1 LENFL
6 AKVRHED
13 IFRSFQSLTTEAG
26 FIFFKFHHERIMAV
40 TVGIVGATG
49 AVGQELLRLLHE
61 RNFPFS
67 SIKLLASGRSAG
79 KEIRYKDTTYT
90 IEEAT
95 PEAFEGMDIALFSA
109 GASITKELAHEA
121 VKRGCVVVDNSSAF
135 RMDEDVPLVVP
146 EINAEVARQH
156 KGIIANPNC
165 STAITLMGLYP
176 LHQAFGL
183 KRFVAC
189 TYQAVS
195 GSGVKGMQ
203 ELEAQVKAW
212 NAGETSEPSNYPHPI
227 AFNLF
232 PHVDVFFD
240 DGYSKEE
247 HKMLNES
254 RKIMSMPKLA
264 ASTTCVRV
272 PVMRAH
278 SIAIHAEFERPVS
291 VEKAREAIAAFEG
304 AELCDDPKNNV
315 YPTPVQFTGKDKCG
329 VGRLR
334 VDSALDNGLAL
345 FVAGDQLL
353 KGAALNAVQIA
364 ELLV

>member
-1 LENFL
+1 
-6 AKVRHED
+6 
-13 IFRSFQSLTTEAG
+13 
-26 FIFFKFHHERIMAV
+26 MAV
-40 TVGIVGATG
+40 SVGIVGATG
-49 AVGQELLRLLHE
+49 AVGQELIRLLHE
-61 RNFPFS
+61 RQFPFS
-67 SIKLLASGRSAG
+67 DLKLLASGRSAG
-79 KEIRYKDTTYT
+79 KEIRFQEHTYT

-109 GASITKELAHEA
+109 GASISKALAHEA
-121 VKRGCVVVDNSSAF
+121 VQRGCIVVDNSSAF
-135 RMDEDVPLVVP
+135 RMEQAVPLVIP
-146 EINAEVARQH
+146 EINAEAVASA

-176 LHQAFGL
+176 LHQVFGL

-203 ELEAQVKAW
+203 ELESQLRAW
-212 NAGETSEPSNYPHPI
+212 CQGESSEPVNYPHPI

-232 PHVDVFFD
+232 PHVDVFFE
-240 DGYSKEE
+240 DGYTKEE

-254 RKIMSMPKLA
+254 RKIMSMPSLH

-278 SIAIHAEFERPVS
+278 AIAVHAEFEKPVDLTQ
-291 VEKAREAIAAFEG
+291 AREAIAAFPG
-304 AELCDDPKNNV
+304 AELCDDPANNV
-315 YPTPVQFTGKDKCG
+315 YPTPLLYSGKDKCG
-329 VGRLR
+329 VGRIR
-334 VDSALDNGLAL
+334 VDSALDNGLAF
-345 FVAGDQLL
+345 FVVGDQLL

-364 ELLV
+364 EVVAAR

>member
-1 LENFL
+1 
-6 AKVRHED
+6 
-13 IFRSFQSLTTEAG
+13 
-26 FIFFKFHHERIMAV
+26 MAV
-40 TVGIVGATG
+40 SVGIVGATG
-49 AVGQELLRLLHE
+49 AVGQELIRLLHE
-61 RNFPFS
+61 RSFPFS
-67 SIKLLASGRSAG
+67 RLKLLASGRSAG
-79 KEIRYKDTTYT
+79 KEIRYADHVFT

-95 PEAFEGMDIALFSA
+95 PEAFAGLDIVLFSA
-109 GASITKELAHEA
+109 GASISRALAHEA
-121 VKRGCVVVDNSSAF
+121 VKRGCLVVDNSSAF
-135 RMDEDVPLVVP
+135 RMEADVPLVVP
-146 EINAEVARQH
+146 EINPEAARGS

-176 LHQAFGL
+176 LHQLFGL

-203 ELEAQVKAW
+203 ELEAQLRAW
-212 NAGETSEPSNYPHPI
+212 SAGQVAEPVNYPHPI

-232 PHVDVFFD
+232 PHVDAFLE
-240 DGYSKEE
+240 DGYTKEE

-254 RKIMSMPKLA
+254 RKIMSMPALA

-278 SIAIHAEFERPVS
+278 AIAVHAEFVRPVDL
-291 VEKAREAIAAFEG
+291 EAARRAIAAFPG
-304 AELCDDPKNNV
+304 ADLCDEPSANR
-315 YPTPVQFTGKDKCG
+315 YPTPLLYSGRDKCG

-334 VDSALDNGLAL
+334 VDSALDNGLAF
-345 FVAGDQLL
+345 FVVGDQLL

>member
-1 LENFL
+1 
-6 AKVRHED
+6 
-13 IFRSFQSLTTEAG
+13 
-26 FIFFKFHHERIMAV
+26 MAV
-40 TVGIVGATG
+40 SVGIVGATG

-61 RNFPFS
+61 REFPFS

-79 KEIRYKDTTYT
+79 KEICYGEECYR

-109 GASITKELAHEA
+109 GASISKALAPEA

-135 RMDEDVPLVVP
+135 RMEKDVPLVVP
-146 EINAEVARQH
+146 EINAAAVHDH

-176 LHQAFGL
+176 LHQVFGL

-203 ELEAQVKAW
+203 ELERQLRAW
-212 NAGETSEPSNYPHPI
+212 NEGASSEPENYSHPI

-232 PHVDVFFD
+232 PHVDVFFE
-240 DGYSKEE
+240 DGYTKEE

-254 RKIMSMPKLA
+254 RKIMSMPALA

-278 SIAIHAEFERPVS
+278 SIALHAEFEKPVDLE
-291 VEKAREAIAAFEG
+291 VARKAISAFSG
-304 AELCDDPKNNV
+304 AELCDDPANNV
-315 YPTPVQFTGKDKCG
+315 YPTPLQYSGRNKCG

-334 VDSALDNGLAL
+334 VDSALENGLAC
-345 FVAGDQLL
+345 FVVGDQLL

-364 ELLV
+364 EVVAGR